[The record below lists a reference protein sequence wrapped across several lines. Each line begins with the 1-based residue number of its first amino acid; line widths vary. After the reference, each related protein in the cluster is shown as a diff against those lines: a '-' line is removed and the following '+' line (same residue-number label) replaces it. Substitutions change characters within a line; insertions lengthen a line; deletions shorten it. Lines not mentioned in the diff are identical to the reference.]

1 MLWVMMQRCA
11 LGSSRDLDVPLC
23 RALHDGLRVCQQFG
37 NRVLIS
43 HVCSCPQT
51 GFSGPTGG
59 AVVPFVS
66 VSATLEKSIRFICG
80 ATRLIRDSL
89 SQYMRIVHT

>member
-1 MLWVMMQRCA
+1 
-11 LGSSRDLDVPLC
+11 
-23 RALHDGLRVCQQFG
+23 
-37 NRVLIS
+37 
-43 HVCSCPQT
+43 
-51 GFSGPTGG
+51 
-59 AVVPFVS
+59 VPFVS